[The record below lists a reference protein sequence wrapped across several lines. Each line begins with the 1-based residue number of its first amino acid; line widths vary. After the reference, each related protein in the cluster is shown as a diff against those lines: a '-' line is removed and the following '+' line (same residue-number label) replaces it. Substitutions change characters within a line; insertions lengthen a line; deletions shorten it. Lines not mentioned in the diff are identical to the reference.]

1 MGYDNASTQR
11 KQMISKQ
18 LKELLKEKNLS
29 KISVSEI
36 IRNCKINRKTFYYH
50 FEDIYDLLKWTM
62 EQETL
67 HVIKQ
72 YDLLVDYDTVI
83 NDAIDYVEHNRPML
97 YNIYNSFGRNQL
109 QDFFYACYR
118 EIVEHIIER
127 TIAIKDYHVTDEYKR
142 FLIDF
147 YTEGL
152 AGMISSEVS
161 TPMRYSKEMLS
172 KYIFTTFHSG
182 ILSSLHDADQNHI
195 YNEHIK

>member
-1 MGYDNASTQR
+1 MGYDNVSNKR
-11 KQMISKQ
+11 KQMISNQ

-50 FEDIYDLLKWTM
+50 FEDLYDLLKWTM
-62 EQETL
+62 EQETIL
-67 HVIKQ
+67 VIKQ
-72 YDLLVDYDTVI
+72 YDLLTDYNAAI
-83 NDAIDYVEHNRPML
+83 NYMSDYIEHNHAML

-109 QDFFYACYR
+109 QAFFYTCYR
-118 EIVEHIIER
+118 NLVEHVIEE
-127 TIAIKDYHVTDEYKR
+127 TILMKEYRVTAEYKQ

-152 AGMISSEVS
+152 AGMIATEIL
-161 TPMRYSKEMLS
+161 TPMRYSKEMLP

-182 ILSSLHDADQNHI
+182 ILNSLHDANENHI
-195 YNEHIK
+195 